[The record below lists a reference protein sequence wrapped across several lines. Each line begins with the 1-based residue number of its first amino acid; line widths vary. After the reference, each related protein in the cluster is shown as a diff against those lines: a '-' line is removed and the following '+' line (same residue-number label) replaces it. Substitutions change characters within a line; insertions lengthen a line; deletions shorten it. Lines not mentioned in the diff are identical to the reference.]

1 LEWFFGFEQIMEAK
15 DCSEGGDNLSPRL
28 QAYINVIQSLLSC
41 PLGQE
46 SEILQANQDLIDADF
61 LNLLD
66 QFAEQSEK
74 AGEVDVAN
82 FLRDLS
88 SRGRRETISKSSGF
102 ARSRFD

>member
-1 LEWFFGFEQIMEAK
+1 MESK
-15 DCSEGGDNLSPRL
+15 DCAEGGNNLPPRL

-82 FLRDLS
+82 FLRELAKSLKEAIS
-88 SRGRRETISKSSGF
+88 SLMSQRIPAYQELVRALQR
-102 ARSRFD
+102 